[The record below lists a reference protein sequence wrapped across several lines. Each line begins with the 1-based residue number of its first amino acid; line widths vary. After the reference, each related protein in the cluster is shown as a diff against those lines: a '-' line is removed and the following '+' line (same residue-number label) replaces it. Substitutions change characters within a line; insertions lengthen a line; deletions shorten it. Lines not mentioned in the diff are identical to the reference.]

1 MIDKE
6 LSELKNDIPNID
18 IKDFKSGVH
27 KKYNNKKSTKTVY
40 FPKIAFVSLVVL
52 LAVCIPI
59 GIKVAQLGSGNDGQ
73 LPEET
78 TILVDSY
85 SGQKIM
91 PSTIFNIKLNKKYSI
106 EEEYKIVVKYG
117 TLNHF
122 EQDIYIDANAALL
135 QIHSSDSLDKDDLPN
150 GTILYRV
157 DNFLT
162 LQNRVDYDL
171 VNGEYKNLTFNQ
183 EIEVSIPKDYIK
195 GDTGIFCLSFVCFG
209 LNESGEIVFG
219 NNYDGSN
226 IYIKY
231 EIIGDEIIFS
241 KSK

>member
-6 LSELKNDIPNID
+6 LSELKNDIPDID
-18 IKDFKSGVH
+18 IKDFKSGIYQ
-27 KKYNNKKSTKTVY
+27 KYSNKETTRKIY
-40 FPKIAFVSLVVL
+40 FPKVAFVLIVVL
-52 LAVCIPI
+52 LAICFPI
-59 GIKVAQLGSGNDGQ
+59 GIKLAQLGGGKDGP
-73 LPEET
+73 LPEKT
-78 TILVDSY
+78 TILIDSY

-91 PSTIFNIKLNKKYSI
+91 PSTIFNIKLNEKYSI

-117 TLNHF
+117 TLKYF

-135 QIHSSDSLDKDDLPN
+135 QIHSSDSLDKGDLPN

-162 LQNRVDYDL
+162 LQNRIDYDL
-171 VNGEYKNLTFNQ
+171 VNGKYKNITFNQ

-195 GDTGIFCLSFVCFG
+195 GDTGVFCLSFVCFC
-209 LNESGEIVFG
+209 LNESGEIVFDD
-219 NNYDGSN
+219 NYDGSN